1 MLEAPTVYPPPG
13 GTPNTIYV
21 LLMID
26 QDVPRNDT
34 KVNLLHWL
42 QPNLVATSEAL
53 SFVEVVDGGSTAV
66 GAEYIPP
73 TPPGG
78 SGPHAYTFLLF
89 AQPSQWTIPAAY
101 VTINPPADTSAR
113 IDFDVV
119 DFVSQSGLGEPLAAN
134 YLRVL
139 NGTGAETTSAAS
151 MTYAAATSM
160 MSISAASEATASMST
175 ASSGAGSATT
185 EAGPATSAVASAAT
199 DSATDGATAIRG
211 RTNELLI
218 GLAMGVAGAGLWML

>member
-1 MLEAPTVYPPPG
+1 
-13 GTPNTIYV
+13 
-21 LLMID
+21 MID

-42 QPNLVATSEAL
+42 QPNLVARSGAL

-89 AQPSQWTIPAAY
+89 AQPSQWTIPASY
-101 VTINPPADTSAR
+101 STINPPADTSAR
-113 IDFDVV
+113 IGFDVV
-119 DFVSQSGLGEPLAAN
+119 DFISQSGLGDPLTAN

-151 MTYAAATSM
+151 MTYAAVTSM
-160 MSISAASEATASMST
+160 MASDATSEATASISMGSEATASTSMASMSM
-175 ASSGAGSATT
+175 ASSGAGSETT

-199 DSATDGATAIRG
+199 APAADAAADGATAIRG
-211 RTNELLI
+211 STNELLI